1 MTTIIGITGGIASG
15 KSTFTK
21 ELVKRGYKV
30 QDSDAVV
37 SDLYKKPPKEF
48 IKHLKKIKLAKSINS
63 KKINKKYISKIIFS
77 NKNIKTKLESYIFN
91 HVRGARETF
100 ISNEKKNKTKFIFL
114 DIPLLFENNLDKTF
128 DIIVVIISNKTQR
141 LKRVRSNKKVSTSLF
156 NQILKFQTS
165 DVVRKKRSDIVI
177 YNNKSIKDYLIK
189 IDKNIK
195 KITE

>member
-1 MTTIIGITGGIASG
+1 M
-15 KSTFTK
+15 
-21 ELVKRGYKV
+21 
-30 QDSDAVV
+30 
-37 SDLYKKPPKEF
+37 
-48 IKHLKKIKLAKSINS
+48 
-63 KKINKKYISKIIFS
+63 
-77 NKNIKTKLESYIFN
+77 
-91 HVRGARETF
+91 
-100 ISNEKKNKTKFIFL
+100 
-114 DIPLLFENNLDKTF
+114 LFENNLDKTF